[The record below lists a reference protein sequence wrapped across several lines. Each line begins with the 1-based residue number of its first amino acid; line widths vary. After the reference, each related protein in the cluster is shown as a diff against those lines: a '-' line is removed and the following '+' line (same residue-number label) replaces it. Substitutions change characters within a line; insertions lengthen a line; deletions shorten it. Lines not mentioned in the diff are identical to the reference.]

1 MPSNN
6 WLSIDSSF
14 PTFSGDEP
22 VKEQISALQNYMYKL
37 TEQLKY
43 ILRNLGADNWNAKA
57 LQDFA
62 GTVAEGATKDLATVL
77 AQMNQLKQTI
87 DSLASR
93 VAGAENLSG
102 RVMAV
107 EEEITV
113 LQKQE
118 EGTREDIIQL
128 QTDAGFMQQE
138 VEDLNTSIYGT
149 GGLEERMTAAEAE
162 LPLLREDVDENTADI
177 EALCGV
183 VKTAEDG
190 DTVGNAGRKLHLVG
204 EIYINGVLFGQEAGN
219 ETT

>member
-22 VKEQISALQNYMYKL
+22 VKEQIGALQNYMYKL

-43 ILRNLGADNWNAKA
+43 ILRNLGADNWNTKA

-77 AQMNQLKQTI
+77 AQMNQLKLTV

-102 RVMAV
+102 RVKTA
-107 EEEITV
+107 EEVITE
-113 LQKQE
+113 LQVQ
-118 EGTREDIIQL
+118 TEDIREEVIQM
-128 QTDAGFMQQE
+128 QTDTGFMQQE
-138 VEDLNTSIYGT
+138 VSDLNTSVYGT
-149 GGLEERMTAAEAE
+149 GGLEERMRAAETE
-162 LPLLREDVDENTADI
+162 LPLLREDVDANTAEI
-177 EALCGV
+177 EALRNV
-183 VKTAEDG
+183 VQTADDA
-190 DTVGNAGRKLHLVG
+190 DTVGKVGRKLHLIG
-204 EIYINGVLFGQEAGN
+204 EIYINGVLFGQEAEN